1 MTEIPEKLIRKLII
15 ISFTSKGRDEEA
27 ARLQP
32 FEISN
37 IPTKT
42 ECIMSLSCILNERY
56 FETEIRRLSKKLEN
70 TENIT
75 ITPPMDNM
83 EVIDL

>member
-1 MTEIPEKLIRKLII
+1 MRKLIT
-15 ISFTSKGRDEEA
+15 ISLTSKGREEEA

-32 FEISN
+32 FEISRM
-37 IPTKT
+37 PTET
-42 ECIMSLSCILNERY
+42 ECIISLRGLLNKRY
-56 FETEIRRLSKKLEN
+56 FEREIRRLSKKLEN

-75 ITPPMDNM
+75 ITPPMDKM